1 MDKLKEDLHHE
12 LYLIL
17 GSRGSGKTSK
27 LRQYKQND
35 TRDYLEGLILCP
47 TAGSF
52 TSSYDKF
59 LPDVPR
65 VIAMDEKEMATELT
79 EFLDRAK
86 HDSKKFARRLKY
98 HEELNTIRGES
109 KEKKDFLREKYPLL
123 RIPHRYLILD
133 DCQGLKITKS
143 PMFLSWLIRHRHSC
157 VDVYIISQ
165 STKGFSPVVRAN
177 CSRVSIFPYKG
188 KSILKQLYE
197 EFAPARSMDEKDFSN
212 KMCECGLYECMTID
226 YNKVDD
232 KGNTFISIE

>member
-1 MDKLKEDLHHE
+1 MNKLKDDLHHE

-27 LRQYKQND
+27 LRDYKMD
-35 TRDYLEGLILCP
+35 DKRDYLEGLILCP

-52 TSSYDKF
+52 TSSYDNF

-65 VIAMDEKEMATELT
+65 VIAMDEREMSKELG

-86 HDSKKFARRLKY
+86 HDSKKFAKRLKY
-98 HEELNTIRGES
+98 HEELAHMNES
-109 KEKKDFLREKYPLL
+109 KEKKDFLRKKFPLL

-188 KSILKQLYE
+188 KAILKQLYE
-197 EFAPARSMDEKDFSN
+197 EFGPARSMDEKDFAGR
-212 KMCECGLYECMTID
+212 MCECDIYQCMTID
-226 YNKVDD
+226 YNKKDD
-232 KGNTFISIE
+232 KGDTYIKIE